1 VDLTIVVPTHNRSDL
16 LRRTL
21 QEYCEQKAGELL
33 WELLIVSDGS
43 TDATRQT
50 VMDFADR
57 LPVKYLWQPNRGVSS
72 ARNLG
77 LREARSPIVLFVDD
91 DVIPSPRLISEHAR
105 FHRERA
111 ELESVLL
118 GYVTWLPEVV
128 SSPFMRWYG
137 EFGGLFGF
145 SLLKDDQVGDPR
157 YLYTCNLS
165 FKTEFLRAN
174 GGFNESLS
182 VLEDH
187 ELGYRLAQ
195 CGMKMYF
202 RHSALGYHNQSFTFD
217 QACQRLERYS
227 DGLNAFCLTPAGQ
240 ALIER
245 RARLPYRLAEM
256 AVRMVV
262 PMLSPFRPLL
272 DSSVRLP
279 NAIYRLFYWYY
290 GSYRAFWSRAMQPDN
305 GRAQKSIRRGA

>member
-1 VDLTIVVPTHNRSDL
+1 MDITVIIPTCCRSEL

-21 QEYCEQKAGELL
+21 QGFCELTEDGFL
-33 WELLIVSDGS
+33 WEVIVVSDGS
-43 TDATRQT
+43 DDLTRQT
-50 VMDFADR
+50 AMEFEDH
-57 LPVKYLWQPNRGVSS
+57 LPVRYLQQPKRGVSS

-77 LREARSPIVLFVDD
+77 LREARSQVVLFVDD
-91 DVIPSPRLISEHAR
+91 DVVPSPQLIGEHLR
-105 FHRERA
+105 FHRKQA

-118 GYVTWLPEVV
+118 GYVTWLPEVE

-145 SLLKDDQVGDPR
+145 SLLKDDQLGDPR

-165 FKTEFLRAN
+165 FKTEFLGAS

-202 RHSALGYHNQSFTFD
+202 RRNALGYHNQSFTFEE
-217 QACQRLERYS
+217 ACRRLERYS
-227 DGLNAFCLTPAGQ
+227 KGLDAFCLTEAGQ
-240 ALIER
+240 ALIKR
-245 RARLPYRLAEM
+245 RARLPYRLA
-256 AVRMVV
+256 ATAAKMVV
-262 PMLSPFRPLL
+262 PLLSPFRPLL
-272 DSSVRLP
+272 DSNIKLP

-290 GSYRAFWSRAMQPDN
+290 GTYRAFWSRAP
-305 GRAQKSIRRGA
+305 RI